1 MRQGFIAAAVFA
13 AGLSML
19 SPAHAAAK
27 SHTAAAAIPRIAVV
41 DLQAAVARSQRGSE
55 AAKILKQKQDDLQA
69 QANDYA
75 EKRKALKDQLDKA
88 DAKSPNYA
96 TLQKQYQDAD
106 QQFQAYVS
114 DARQL
119 LQQRQSELLQPIQ
132 DELQTVVPKFV
143 KDQHIDI
150 LLVRGAG
157 VLTASDAFDVTSE
170 LTAALDKDWAQLQK
184 DQATLPTTPAPSAST
199 KGPSH

>member
-1 MRQGFIAAAVFA
+1 MRQGFIAAAAFA
-13 AGLSML
+13 AGLSLL
-19 SPAHAAAK
+19 SPANAATK
-27 SHTAAAAIPRIAVV
+27 SHTSTAAGPKIAVV
-41 DLQAAVARSQRGSE
+41 DLQSAVAHSQRGSE
-55 AAKILKQKQDDLQA
+55 AGKALKQKQDDLQA
-69 QANDYA
+69 QANDLA

-88 DAKSPNYA
+88 DAKSSNYA

-106 QQFQAYVS
+106 QAFQAYVS

-119 LQQRQSELLQPIQ
+119 LQQRQAELLQPIQ
-132 DELQTVVPKFV
+132 DELQTVVPQFV

-157 VLTASDAFDVTSE
+157 VLTASESYDVTAD

-184 DQATLPTTPAPSAST
+184 TQATAPVTPAPAAST
-199 KGPSH
+199 KH